1 MCLSD
6 DLAYEVKWFFT
17 RLRGGPASVQV
28 ASVDRFGVVRKIN
41 RNSSSDV
48 TIERKDTHTYL
59 LNIFG
64 TQDRWGANE
73 WFVCLI
79 PFWLRDLHST
89 MTVITTAC
97 VLCGFQWQWGVYLL
111 RHSLV
116 PVGLNGSLDR
126 SSRAD
131 IIQSL
136 PRCQICRCGAKD
148 TQLRYNMN
156 TLKHKSLWYM
166 CVILLYVTPILLFPL
181 SFCSLGLPKV
191 TSLIWCISLT
201 G

>member
-79 PFWLRDLHST
+79 PFWLRDLHNHHDRHHNNLCPLWFPV
-89 MTVITTAC
+89 TV
-97 VLCGFQWQWGVYLL
+97 
-111 RHSLV
+111 
-116 PVGLNGSLDR
+116 GSI
-126 SSRAD
+126 SAP
-131 IIQSL
+131 SL
-136 PRCQICRCGAKD
+136 PGTCRPQREPGQKLKSWHHPKSSSLSNLQVWCKRHAV
-148 TQLRYNMN
+148 
-156 TLKHKSLWYM
+156 TL
-166 CVILLYVTPILLFPL
+166 
-181 SFCSLGLPKV
+181 
-191 TSLIWCISLT
+191 
-201 G
+201 